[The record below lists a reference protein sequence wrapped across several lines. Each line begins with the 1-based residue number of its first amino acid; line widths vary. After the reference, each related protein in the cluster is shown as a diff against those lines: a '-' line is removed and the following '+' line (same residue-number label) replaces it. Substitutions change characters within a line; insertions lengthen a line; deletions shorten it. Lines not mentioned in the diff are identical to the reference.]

1 MRKDSPLAACIAAA
15 LVLLVAGAL
24 ALPREA
30 WSTSASLMRLAPV
43 LLTTTVEQGQVAAG
57 ALQAGVLASPALFR
71 DRALEQSRPERPAR
85 VCQGER
91 ARSCPQARSECARFR
106 IFRHIPVL
114 VPTSG

>member
-15 LVLLVAGAL
+15 LVLLVAGAV
-24 ALPREA
+24 ALPGEA
-30 WSTSASLMRLAPV
+30 WSTSGTLMRLAPALV
-43 LLTTTVEQGQVAAG
+43 TATMEQGEVTVG
-57 ALQAGVLASPALFR
+57 ALRTGVLVSPALLR
-71 DRALEQSRPERPAR
+71 DRALEQSRPESPVR

-106 IFRHIPVL
+106 ILRRIPVL

>member
-15 LVLLVAGAL
+15 LVLLVAGAV

-30 WSTSASLMRLAPV
+30 WSSGASLMRLAPA
-43 LLTTTVEQGQVAAG
+43 LLISTVEQGKVAAG
-57 ALQAGVLASPALFR
+57 ALQTGLLASPVLFR
-71 DRALEQSRPERPAR
+71 DRALEQSRPEHPVR

-106 IFRHIPVL
+106 ILRHIPVL

>member
-15 LVLLVAGAL
+15 LVLVIAGAL

-30 WSTSASLMRLAPV
+30 WSSGSSLLRLAPA

-57 ALQAGVLASPALFR
+57 ALRTGVLNAPALFR
-71 DRALEQSRPERPAR
+71 DRALEPSQPERPVR

-91 ARSCPQARSECARFR
+91 ARSCPQSECARMR
-106 IFRHIPVL
+106 ILRRIPVL